1 MPDSLTVAEEPDS
14 MIPERIIRH
23 LRKLMPRRKKAIL
36 KTSCLLDFVENK
48 AETTRPDSATFT
60 VLCDI
65 LRGREP
71 YHWREQVVAAWAIG
85 RAELDEEQQKEA
97 AVATAHLLDY
107 GGKTRGQ
114 WNGGAITLGITYA
127 MGWILLNVTLLIL
140 YSLICLFFL
149 RGLSGDIGLLLTA
162 PFFVFPFSLL
172 LTPAV
177 PFVTIAVQSNRS
189 NQTREEAA
197 CSLGSLGRAEGVPAL
212 LRASQNWEFF
222 WTLGRKALARTLPSL
237 KKETHYGTLDSDV
250 VPNLCRLL
258 EKSSDVERNAKSDWQ
273 ITLLDALEKVGNA
286 RSLDTLTHLIKRN
299 TPPQKRVSVSTTDPF
314 DCSPIVLER
323 MVQVREVIV
332 ERVARETEAETLLR
346 GSQAP
351 IVPETLL
358 RSYEGTIETPPEQLL
373 RATIKEE

>member
-23 LRKLMPRRKKAIL
+23 LRELAPRRKKAIL

-48 AETTRPDSATFT
+48 AETTRPNSATFT

-85 RAELDEEQQKEA
+85 RAELNEEQQKEA

-107 GGKTRGQ
+107 GGKTRAQ
-114 WNGGAITLGITYA
+114 WHSSNIALGIAYA
-127 MGWILLNVTLLIL
+127 IGWNAFCGVFFILYILL
-140 YSLICLFFL
+140 YSFL
-149 RGLSGDIGLLLTA
+149 RGVPDDRDQLLLA
-162 PFFVFPFSLL
+162 PFFVYLFSLV
-172 LTPAV
+172 LTPVV
-177 PFVTIAVQSNRS
+177 PFTTIAVWSTRS
-189 NQTREEAA
+189 HQTREEAA
-197 CSLGSLGRAEGVPAL
+197 RSLGSLGRAEGVPAL

-258 EKSSDVERNAKSDWQ
+258 EKSSDIGGNAASGWQ

-286 RSLDTLTHLIKRN
+286 RSLDTLSRLIKQVA
-299 TPPQKRVSVSTTDPF
+299 PSQKFVTILTSDSF
-314 DCSPIVLER
+314 DCYPIVLER

>member
-14 MIPERIIRH
+14 MIPARIIQH
-23 LRKLMPRRKKAIL
+23 LRELAPRRKKTIL
-36 KTSCLLDFVENK
+36 KTPCLLDFVENK
-48 AETTRPDSATFT
+48 AGTTRPDAVTFAA
-60 VLCDI
+60 LCDI

-85 RAELDEEQQKEA
+85 RAELNEEQQKEA

-107 GGKTRGQ
+107 GGKTQGQ
-114 WNGGAITLGITYA
+114 WNGNAITLGIAYA

-140 YSLICLFFL
+140 YSLIYLFFL

-197 CSLGSLGRAEGVPAL
+197 CSLGRAEGVPAL

-258 EKSSDVERNAKSDWQ
+258 EKSSDIGGNAASGWQ

-286 RSLDTLTHLIKRN
+286 RSLDTLSRLIKQVAPSQKFVTIL
-299 TPPQKRVSVSTTDPF
+299 TPDSF
-314 DCSPIVLER
+314 DCYPIVLER